1 MQPEPTL
8 DLPRARRLGIAATA
22 KQILSGSARQVAEIQ
37 NALDIDVKY
46 LDRNGAPAIFGVTS
60 NFLDLRGDELA
71 AGDFIATENVGALA
85 RVAVLGAKAR
95 KQFFSETDPI
105 GSGCGMF
112 LAFFVLSMVD
122 RLIQQPFLFSFKLAF
137 AEIAAMIVLYST
149 FASSVRAIRIEPQV
163 AHKPTDFRDWNQEG

>member
-1 MQPEPTL
+1 
-8 DLPRARRLGIAATA
+8 
-22 KQILSGSARQVAEIQ
+22 LSGSARQVAEIQ